1 VLTHTSE
8 TAIRALIYLSL
19 AGSDRP
25 TPPRLIAEA
34 INCSPTYLLK
44 VLRMLARSGILR
56 SRKGA
61 RGGVWLARP
70 PQDVTLLQ
78 IVEACQGLIVG
89 NYCQGLGGAS
99 TGVCGFHRA
108 MQEVHDA
115 TVKTLSRWTLADL
128 VQQPAPAEATSC
140 KMAILVPHRT
150 VSRETAHA

>member
-1 VLTHTSE
+1 MLSHTSE
-8 TAIRALIYLSL
+8 TGIRALIYLSL

-34 INCSPTYLLK
+34 IRCSPTYLLK
-44 VLRMLARSGILR
+44 VLRLLARAGILR

-61 RGGVWLARP
+61 RGGVWLAHP
-70 PQDVTLLQ
+70 PEQITLRQ

-89 NYCQGLGGAS
+89 NYCQALGGGGI
-99 TGVCGFHRA
+99 GVCGFHRA

-128 VQQPAPAEATSC
+128 VRQPAPAEATSC
-140 KMAILVPHRT
+140 KMAILVPHRAISQEAT
-150 VSRETAHA
+150 HA